1 MLLNILRIQRKEES
15 DMRKALCIILSALL
29 MLNLIVGMAFAEEEA
44 AYPKPFETNNTTVEG
59 TDAQPEL
66 EAHVKAIIEVDG
78 LKFRDLN
85 GNGELD
91 AYEDWRLDTEERITN
106 LLSLMTLEEKV
117 ALLYHTNTAGQ
128 NGAPYPVT
136 DKYLYATECPFVP
149 EATDVNSAGYSCW
162 FYINEYGI
170 THFLDNSNG
179 APQEQVYMHNA
190 MQEMAEAQRLGI
202 PMTISCDRSYNSWG
216 GFIDSPH
223 TAFGAAADLELAEK
237 IWTHY
242 AQEMAATGYH
252 VTLQPTGVQLG
263 SWYGEDAANAAKMVS
278 AEIKTYQANN
288 TATCSK
294 HFISNNFS
302 ASRSVAQAYEN
313 WMVPWDAAIN
323 EAGTGWIMTNGYS
336 TGLTNNTVNVDYDKT
351 TMNYLR
357 NVLGFNGVVLTDWGA
372 MGSSDNN
379 VWYYRNSGTGITA
392 EGEDIN
398 HLTLPERYA
407 LVCNNGVDQFGGLQV
422 AKNPEEFESGLKL
435 GHPHANEVITYL
447 DPMVEAVETGLV
459 TMERLEEADRRVLRT
474 KFNLGLFENPYSSA
488 EKAMAIACSPEFAA
502 APWEIIDNASLN
514 AARNA
519 ELVALEQQ
527 LQSEA
532 AVMIKNDGNLLPL
545 EKGIKVYFA
554 ANSESTAKL
563 YADAA
568 ADYCTVVESAEEA
581 DVVVGDF
588 SRVDDA
594 AEMLILDAE
603 DFEKPLVLS
612 LNNTNPTLSLMNS
625 ADALLQLN
633 FTRGADHGRSQGE
646 ILTTTEPQVFVD
658 LLFGVREPAGHMVA
672 EVGRDSSES
681 ALAWGDLA
689 NDVGASDYVRLLL
702 LGMMK
707 EDPTAELPKN
717 FGDPLL
723 CADYGMKYGAS
734 PDFEYST
741 LVLPT
746 GVTITETESNGSKQT
761 EAKLFTEPQKAGEP
775 FTVSFLL
782 RNNGAAG
789 VETVNVYDND
799 TLVAQKVV
807 AINENGWRVVQIDV
821 TVDGA
826 GEHILTVG
834 TLSGTVTVE

>member
-1 MLLNILRIQRKEES
+1 MRKIISIVLSVLMLLN
-15 DMRKALCIILSALL
+15 MA
-29 MLNLIVGMAFAEEEA
+29 VGMAVAEET
-44 AYPKPFETNNTTVEG
+44 AYPKPYDTNITAIEG
-59 TDAQPEL
+59 TDVQPEL
-66 EAHVKAIIEVDG
+66 ESHVKAIIEVDG

-85 GNGELD
+85 GNGTLD
-91 AYEDWRLDTEERITN
+91 GYEDWRLDTEERITN

-136 DKYLYATECPFVP
+136 DKYLYATDCPFVP
-149 EATDVNSAGYSCW
+149 EASDTNSAGYSCW
-162 FYINEYGI
+162 YYISEYGI

-179 APQEQVYMHNA
+179 APHEQIYMHNA

-223 TAFGAAADLELAEK
+223 TAFGAAANLELAEK
-237 IWTHY
+237 IWAHY

-288 TATCSK
+288 TATCTK
-294 HFISNNFS
+294 HFISNSFS
-302 ASRSVAQAYEN
+302 SSRSIAQTYEN

-357 NVLGFNGVVLTDWGA
+357 NVLGFKGVVLTDWGA

-398 HLTLPERYA
+398 NLTLPERYA

-422 AKNPEEFESGLKL
+422 AKNPEEFEAGLKL
-435 GHPHANEVITYL
+435 GHAHANEVITYL
-447 DPMVEAVETGLV
+447 DPMVDAVEQGLV

-474 KFNLGLFENPYSSA
+474 KFNLGLFENPYSSV
-488 EKAMAIACSPEFAA
+488 EEAMAIACSAEFAA
-502 APWEIIDNASLN
+502 APWEITDNASLN
-514 AARNA
+514 AARNP

-532 AVMIKNDGNLLPL
+532 AVLIKNDNNLLPL

-563 YADAA
+563 YANAA
-568 ADYCTVVESAEEA
+568 AKYCTVVESAEEA

-588 SRVDDA
+588 SRIDDA

-603 DFEKPLVLS
+603 DFNKPLVLS
-612 LNNTNPTLSLMNS
+612 LNNTAPTQSLMDS
-625 ADALLQLN
+625 GDALIQLN

-646 ILTTTEPQVFVD
+646 ILTTTEPEVFVD
-658 LLFGVREPAGHMVA
+658 LLFGVREPGGTLVA
-672 EVGRDSSES
+672 EVARDSADSS
-681 ALAWGDLA
+681 LAWGDLA

-702 LGMMK
+702 LGIMK
-707 EDPTAELPKN
+707 EDPAAALPNN

-723 CADYGMKYGAS
+723 CAGYGMKYGAE
-734 PDFEYST
+734 PAFEYST
-741 LVLPT
+741 LILPT
-746 GVTITETESNGSKQT
+746 GVKVTETESNGSKMIQSSLYT
-761 EAKLFTEPQKAGEP
+761 KPQKSGEA

-782 RNNGAAG
+782 MNNGDAG
-789 VETVNVYDND
+789 IEVVNVYDNG
-799 TLVAQKVV
+799 TLINQKTV
-807 AINENGWRVVQIDV
+807 AINDNSWRVVEIEV
-821 TVDGA
+821 VVNGA
-826 GEHILTVG
+826 GEHVITVG
-834 TLSGTVTVE
+834 PLSGTVTVE